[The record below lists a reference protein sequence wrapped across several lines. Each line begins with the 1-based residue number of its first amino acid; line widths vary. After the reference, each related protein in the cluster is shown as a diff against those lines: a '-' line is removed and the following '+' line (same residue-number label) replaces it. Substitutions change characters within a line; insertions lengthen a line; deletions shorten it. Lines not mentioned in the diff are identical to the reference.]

1 MRADAEAAADDNT
14 ALTQDGAAV
23 TSSHHT
29 FLPFNDPSGESVDS
43 VGQTAQ
49 RWRNSG
55 SGRPV
60 AKAMKCPDHDF
71 WGARSPKVK
80 RCAMK

>member
-29 FLPFNDPSGESVDS
+29 FLPFNDPSGESADS
-43 VGQTAQ
+43 VGRTAQ
-49 RWRNSG
+49 TWRNSG
-55 SGRPV
+55 SGLPV
-60 AKAMKCPDHDF
+60 AKTMKCPDHDF

-80 RCAMK
+80 RRAMK